1 MKNLYHYF
9 NLEAFAR
16 DLEPYKSRII
26 DDYIDGDE
34 IEYYNNMDTIEFA
47 KLYIVESKNI
57 KYLAKEVL
65 ERYFDYDKYR
75 KDLNSTNTII
85 K

>member
-34 IEYYNNMDTIEFA
+34 IEYYNNMDTI
-47 KLYIVESKNI
+47 IC
-57 KYLAKEVL
+57 
-65 ERYFDYDKYR
+65 
-75 KDLNSTNTII
+75 
-85 K
+85 